1 MTAGSRTA
9 ALRLYAPIGLM
20 VLVWSASFVFAK
32 MALADIP
39 GLLMGCVRTSVAGVL
54 ILPLY
59 WWNERRTPTRATSK
73 ELLFLFGLGFGGI
86 VLNQILF
93 VVGLSQTSVA
103 HAALL
108 VALAPILVLLL
119 AAARGQERLTPRKV
133 AGLAVAV
140 AGVCLLQ
147 VLPGGSGAASLAGDS
162 IIVIATVALAI
173 YTVAGREVARR
184 HSAIR
189 INTYAYVGG
198 ALLLTPVL
206 FWQSRGFNFGA
217 VRWAAWVGLLYMAV
231 FSSIV
236 AHVIYYWALSHLPA
250 SRVASFSYLQPL
262 VATVLAIPA
271 LGETVTPPVMAGG
284 ALVLA
289 GVWLTERG

>member
-1 MTAGSRTA
+1 
-9 ALRLYAPIGLM
+9 M
-20 VLVWSASFVFAK
+20 VLVWSASFIFAK

-39 GLLMGCVRTSVAGVL
+39 GLLMACVRTSVAAVL
-54 ILPLY
+54 ILPLH
-59 WWNERRTPTRATSK
+59 WWNERRAPAPATPR

-86 VLNQILF
+86 VLNQLLF
-93 VVGLSQTSVA
+93 VVGLSRTSVA
-103 HAALL
+103 HAAFL

-119 AAARGQERLTPRKV
+119 AAVRGQERLTPRKV
-133 AGLAVAV
+133 FGLAVA
-140 AGVCLLQ
+140 AGGVCLLQ
-147 VLPGGSGAASLAGDS
+147 LLPGASREASLSGDA
-162 IIVIATVALAI
+162 IILVATIALAI
-173 YTVAGREVARR
+173 YTVAGREIAHR
-184 HSAIR
+184 HGAIR
-189 INTYAYVGG
+189 INTYAYAGG
-198 ALLLTPVL
+198 ALLLSPVL
-206 FWQSRGFNFGA
+206 FWQARGFNFGA
-217 VRWAAWVGLLYMAV
+217 VRSGAWVGLLYMAV

-271 LGETVTPPVMAGG
+271 LGEPLTTPVMAGG